1 MAPSAACYSRRR
13 LTASARGPFLA
24 VLVLLGG
31 TSCSLWESGKDLV
44 FEEQPAAA
52 DPTPLKAVAPGT
64 IQERYPFV
72 RFLSHPDRTVTGVVT
87 VPSGAAAKFVPRL
100 KELCTMDDGAEPPP
114 GLPDEKGVVPPPGRN
129 PKLYFETDGGGVYTA
144 SAMQKPWEAT
154 QATWR
159 GLEDLI
165 FITGTES
172 EVEEVLEAL
181 DLWYNASPQIE
192 IRAFIMDVTNSE
204 LFERGII
211 QADGQ
216 PILEN
221 VDSNTFIRGL
231 GGSFPSASNPGYGAG
246 KGPAGLG
253 GVFRIGFIDANF
265 QLDAYLQFL
274 KQEGVVDLVA
284 QPSVVTRNG
293 VPAVLTSTEE
303 VPYLKPGAFALGGAL
318 TYSVEYRPIGVTLN
332 VVPFLVGHD
341 TLHLVISA
349 DASRI
354 GREFIVG
361 VDSNNNTISVPSTSK
376 RSATTE
382 VMVRSGQRVVIG
394 GLRLREV
401 REQTSKIP
409 ILGDIPILGWLFS
422 NTYEEETTTD
432 IYFVIEPTVKPVP
445 TIEKIGDI
453 FDPFAQ

>member
-1 MAPSAACYSRRR
+1 
-13 LTASARGPFLA
+13 LTASARSVFPAF
-24 VLVLLGG
+24 LVLLGG
-31 TSCSLWESGKDLV
+31 TGCSLWESGKDLV

-52 DPTPLKAVAPGT
+52 AATPMQAAGPGT
-64 IQERYPFV
+64 IQERFPFV
-72 RFLSHPDRTVTGVVT
+72 RFLAHPDRTVTGVVT
-87 VPSGAAAKFVPRL
+87 VPAGSGAKFVPRL

-114 GLPDEKGVVPPPGRN
+114 GLPDANGVVPPAGRN
-129 PKLYFETDGGGVYTA
+129 PKLYFESEGGGVYTA
-144 SAMQKPWEAT
+144 NAIQKPWEAT
-154 QATWR
+154 QAIWR

-181 DLWYNASPQIE
+181 DLWYNAAPQIE
-192 IRAFIMDVTNSE
+192 IRAYIMDVTNSE

-231 GGSFPSASNPGYGAG
+231 GGSFPSSSNPGYGAG

-253 GVFRIGFIDANF
+253 GVFRVGFIDANF

-332 VVPFLVGHD
+332 VIPFLVGHD

-401 REQTSKIP
+401 REQVSKIP

-422 NTYEEETTTD
+422 NEYEEETITE
-432 IYFVIEPTVKPVP
+432 IYFMIEPKVKPVP
-445 TIEKIGDI
+445 TIDKIGDV
-453 FDPFAQ
+453 FDPFTQ